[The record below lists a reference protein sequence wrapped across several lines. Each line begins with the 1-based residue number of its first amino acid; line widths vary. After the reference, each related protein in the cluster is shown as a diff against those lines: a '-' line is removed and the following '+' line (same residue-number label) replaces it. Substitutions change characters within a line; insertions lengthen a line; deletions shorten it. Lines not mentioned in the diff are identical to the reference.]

1 MRAALSLAIASALL
15 VACGGS
21 DDGTK
26 TEAVDYSKLQ
36 TTPNNA
42 SGLVL
47 VDEEQLGE
55 HLKNG
60 MRLQLVQGYS
70 PPFLDA
76 APGSPVPVS
85 DATGGGSGN
94 FSETNV
100 HVAGVDEADYA
111 KYDGKHW
118 FVATY
123 PRYDIDRPDAKP
135 GFQVVATDPTT
146 PDADII
152 GSFSFSDDW
161 GDVGA
166 LYLVKNGED
175 TSHVASVRNQWGN
188 VYPMLP
194 GFPIDLARP
203 AIGGIA
209 SDALIWPGPRNSKVQ
224 IQLVDVSNPSK
235 PEQDWKI
242 ELDGSLIN
250 SRKIGETL
258 YLITRYDP
266 WVSTLEFE
274 TTDKGART
282 ANETALAA
290 TDTEEL
296 VPHYRIGD
304 AEYPLT
310 RDCYVQKGLEEYHG
324 LGSLVHITAIDLA
337 GQKVLSSTCL
347 NSSVENL
354 SMSPESLYLTGTFY
368 DRTNGQHSTVVHKFA
383 LAEIGPEYLATGSVE
398 GSLNRSTDPQFRM
411 HEHEGLFHIVTS
423 TWNNTGPVHKL
434 TILTRRA
441 SALVVQGELPNSTS
455 PDPIGKPGEDIY
467 AVRFVGD
474 RAYIVTFQRTDPL
487 YTIDLSIP
495 GRPEIIGELEI
506 PGFATYM
513 HPVGEDLLFTLGHS
527 ADDTGRVTGI
537 KADLFDVA
545 GDQATVVNSVQL
557 SDASGHS
564 EALNNLHALSVLQHS
579 DDELR
584 FALPLTRYDGNT
596 WGFTGLQLL
605 NITGLRSAE
614 AKLVDAGAIV
624 AEGPGTSRYPGQG
637 VDRGILHNNA
647 VFYAHNNAIWAAHW
661 DKPKEA
667 KGPIVGDPIACTLE
681 ARPSLAIHL
690 IPGDRTQTA
699 DFCLATVTA
708 VQGETRYELEGY
720 PVPAPTADPARPSA
734 DLLPAPPADGGCIF
748 SGPHE
753 VGGYFDVHVSM
764 RGYLPESLKEIY
776 VPKGVCH
783 VQTQELKVVLK
794 PE

>member
-15 VACGGS
+15 AACGGN

-26 TEAVDYSKLQ
+26 TEAIDYSKLE
-36 TTPNNA
+36 TTPNSA
-42 SGLVL
+42 AHLVL
-47 VDEEQLGE
+47 VDDEQLGE

-70 PPFLDA
+70 PPFLEA
-76 APGSPVPVS
+76 VPGAPVPAT
-85 DATGGGSGN
+85 DAVGGGSRGN

-123 PRYDIDRPDAKP
+123 PRYDLDRPEAKP
-135 GFQVVATDPTT
+135 GFQVVATDPAT

-152 GSFSFSDDW
+152 SSFSFGDDW

-166 LYLVKNGED
+166 LYLVKNGAD
-175 TSHVASVRNQWGN
+175 TSHVASVRSQWGN

-194 GFPIDLARP
+194 GFPIDLIARP
-203 AIGGIA
+203 AIGGAAI
-209 SDALIWPGPRNSKVQ
+209 DALIWPGPQNSKVQ
-224 IQLVDVSNPSK
+224 VQLVDVSDPTK

-266 WVSTLEFE
+266 WIAALKYE
-274 TTDKGART
+274 TTDKGARA
-282 ANETALAA
+282 ANETALADA
-290 TDTEEL
+290 DTEEL
-296 VPHYRIGD
+296 VPHYRIGA

-310 RDCYVQKGLEEYHG
+310 RDCYVQEGLGDYHG
-324 LGSLVHITAIDLA
+324 LGSLVHITAVDLA

-354 SMSPESLYLTGTFY
+354 SMSPDALYLTGTIY
-368 DRTNGQHSTVVHKFA
+368 DRNNGQHSTIVHKFS
-383 LAEIGPEYLATGSVE
+383 LAETGPKYEATGSVE
-398 GSLNRSTDPQFRM
+398 GGLNRTADPQFRM
-411 HEHEGLFHIVTS
+411 HEHDGMFRIVTS

-434 TILTRRA
+434 TILTQRDG
-441 SALVVQGELPNSTS
+441 ALVLQGKLPNSAS
-455 PDPIGKPGEDIY
+455 PGPIGKPGEDIY

-474 RAYIVTFQRTDPL
+474 RAYLVTFQRTDPL
-487 YTIDLSIP
+487 YTIDLSNP
-495 GRPEIIGELEI
+495 GLPKVIGELEI

-513 HPVGEDLLFTLGHS
+513 HPVGDGLLFTLGHS
-527 ADDTGRVTGI
+527 ADNTGRVTGV

-545 GDQATVVNSVQL
+545 GDQPKLINSVQL
-557 SDASGHS
+557 SDASGYS
-564 EALNNLHALSVLQHS
+564 EALNNLHALSVLPYS
-579 DDELR
+579 DDVLR
-584 FALPLTRYDGNT
+584 FALPLTRYDTNT
-596 WGFTGLQLL
+596 WRFTGLQLL
-605 NITGLRSAE
+605 AVTGITGT

-624 AEGPGTSRYPGQG
+624 AEGPSTSRYPGQG

-681 ARPSLAIHL
+681 ARPSLEVHL
-690 IPGDRTQTA
+690 ISGDRTQTA
-699 DFCLATVTA
+699 DLCLATVTA
-708 VQGETRYELEGY
+708 VQGEARFELDGY
-720 PVPAPTADPARPSA
+720 PAPTSNPAAPAA
-734 DLLPAPPADGGCIF
+734 DLIPLPTTGGCVF

-764 RGYLPESLKEIY
+764 RGYLPESIKEVY
-776 VPKGVCH
+776 VPKGICH
-783 VQTQELKVVLK
+783 VQTQQLQVVLK